1 MKRLHVSSIS
11 ILFAVLCLVFTA
23 CNQGVSAEN
32 ETGTVRVVIG
42 SGAVR
47 SVDAEGLPVFD
58 DTNTKITVTD
68 EYGNTLGE
76 GTTSVTVEAGI
87 GTKIT
92 VKAIVTTAAG
102 EWHGLTEHTVTKGAN
117 TVAVKL
123 SKTLKGVANV
133 LFSITGK
140 DSSGHNTVSL
150 KMKNGK
156 ELVNSILIHNDEAK
170 PRIARD
176 SIGRVYALYDE
187 SSTHRHLKRFNA
199 EGDAEP
205 VFTDSA
211 WSYIVSNCTDIAVDT
226 KTDTLFLVARILG
239 NWHIY
244 YARKENNFMPSHP
257 LSVTT
262 VDSAISRIHAI
273 AAYNGMVYLA
283 VTTGGPNQVLIACT
297 AELSETTLT
306 LTKKGEKMLPKLRT
320 ASAFGNS
327 LTNCAALFADESGV
341 CCLLKEHNRTMYAV
355 GQLVR
360 YTYSGN
366 ALIDEIKLG
375 LNPKANTQDS
385 VLTFDGGS
393 FSNPVSFIG
402 YDEEN
407 IYIADDGFDIKYLNE
422 NWHITE
428 NKNRIATFNRKTG
441 NLSFSGTNATWIEEP
456 AEYKKPDTPVL
467 LWKKDWGSITYW
479 TSSDGTDALSAA
491 NTLFERSTSE
501 WPTDVFCYDQDGN
514 LYILWK
520 YGSDH
525 KVRRFAL
532 KEDGSYEKPGE
543 DAFLTSHD
551 VSAIAVDISD
561 GQNSLYYTYADGH
574 NGHIE
579 KYSWPLDS
587 PFTSGTSDA
596 YAMFNP
602 IIAPVTALAAN
613 KDGVFVGVTETYKD
627 GSIDK
632 YRLKVQKYKKADGG
646 HDSEITL
653 VDNAVSYTDVTT
665 GDPIADP
672 SPGHDPNQACNQY
685 QETINGLQI
694 ANGMLYGISSKLH
707 RKWLMNVS
715 HVWSPDVFKHS
726 SILYKIGSTTE
737 ALPNRPLAK
746 KERPVDDTNKVGY
759 GFYRFIAVKYD
770 EAERIRLII
779 ASDSA
784 WGKDGSGHSSPDMA
798 NTDTIVEFN
807 LKDMLFREVKRSD
820 NVFSKTLMES
830 GFDWN

>member
-140 DSSGHNTVSL
+140 DSLGHNTVSL

-156 ELVNSILIHNDEAK
+156 ELVSSILIHNDEAK

-176 SIGRVYALYDE
+176 SIGRVYALYNE
-187 SSTHRHLKRFNA
+187 SSSNRHLKRFNA

-244 YARKENNFMPSHP
+244 YARKENNFMPSYP
-257 LSVTT
+257 LSLTT
-262 VDSAISRIHAI
+262 VDPAISRIHAI

-283 VTTGGPNQVLIACT
+283 VVTTGGPNQVLIAYT

-306 LTKKGEKMLPKLRT
+306 LTKKGEKTLPKLRT
-320 ASAFGNS
+320 ASAFSNS
-327 LTNCAALFADESGV
+327 LTNCAGLFADESGV

-456 AEYKKPDTPVL
+456 AEYKNPDTPVL
-467 LWKKDWGSITYW
+467 LWKKDLGSITYW
-479 TSSDGTDALSAA
+479 TSNAGTDDLSPA
-491 NTLFERSTSE
+491 NTLFEQSTSE

-520 YGSDH
+520 NSSGSH
-525 KVRRFAL
+525 VRRFAL
-532 KEDGSYEKPGE
+532 KEDGSYEKPGK
-543 DAFLTSHD
+543 DISLTPHD

-579 KYSWPLDS
+579 KYSWPLDN

-613 KDGVFVGVTETYKD
+613 KDGVFTGIQETYQD
-627 GSIDK
+627 GSIKK
-632 YRLKVQKYKKADGG
+632 YRLKVQKYGKETGATTQGAVM
-646 HDSEITL
+646 
-653 VDNAVSYTDVTT
+653 VDNSVAVGVEPTIPPYNDYTT
-665 GDPIADP
+665 ADT
-672 SPGHDPNQACNQY
+672 SI
-685 QETINGLQI
+685 TGLQVVE
-694 ANGMLYGISSKLH
+694 GQLYALTATEERLNKYKIDSSIY
-707 RKWLMNVS
+707 VA
-715 HVWSPDVFKHS
+715 DVFKHS
-726 SILYKIGSTTE
+726 SVLYKLPKTKDTFSGSIDAE
-737 ALPNRPLAK
+737 NSHK
-746 KERPVDDTNKVGY
+746 KDAGDEIGY
-759 GFYRFIAVKYD
+759 GFYRFIAVKPKK
-770 EAERIRLII
+770 LVI
-779 ASDSA
+779 ASDSG
-784 WGKDGSGHSSPDMA
+784 WGKDGLVGGSWNADKN
-798 NTDTIVEFN
+798 NTDTVLEFDLN
-807 LKDMLFREVKRSD
+807 T
-820 NVFSKTLMES
+820 NVFGTDKKAGGTFSKTLLES